1 MRSIHWSTLCMTVA
15 TTFVASAAMAQ
26 DCASAPN
33 AAEGP
38 NPFTTTAGTG
48 NLAMPAGGGCGS
60 THTIFNVTYFTFTA
74 TVSGVHTFALC
85 GGSTWDTRIAVLNTC
100 DPAAGVLGCND
111 DGCGL
116 QSQTTATLVA
126 GTTYKVAIGG
136 FGATG
141 AGAGSLIVTLPSGG
155 GGGGGGGGGASCP
168 DAPVAVDG
176 PNPFTT
182 VAGSGNLAM
191 PAGGGCTGAHT
202 IYNVT
207 YFSYTAAAAG
217 VHTFALCGGSTWDTR
232 IAVLDTCDPNAG
244 VLGCNDDFCG
254 VQSQTT
260 ATLVPGTTYK
270 VVIGGYGSGG
280 AGPGTL
286 TVTAP
291 GGGGGGGGGACSSEA
306 PVFLVGDNAFTNTST
321 GSVLDLAGVCDPG
334 TFGDDSIYNTNY
346 YRFTPKQSGSYQI
359 STCGLATWDT
369 RLAVLNTCDIAD
381 GVLACNDDGTGCPN
395 FSSLITSVELVGG
408 EEYFIAVGGYGAATP
423 VLGGTVRIG
432 LNGGGGGGCEKAPAL
447 VVGLNE
453 FSTIGQTATVDLTG
467 ICDPGAFGD
476 DIIYNAAFYK
486 FTPATSGLYTLS
498 TCNLADFD
506 TRLAVMEGCTPA
518 DGVLACNDDGPG
530 SCALF
535 TSVIPAV
542 ELAGGVEYVVVIGG
556 FSAAEAGAGQIE
568 ISPFV
573 PCDLGET
580 SGQEAEACGED
591 LNGGCLDT
599 VNGLPSEPI
608 SIGDVVSGT
617 FWADGGTRDTDWYL
631 LTLTESTD
639 FTITLRSS
647 LDSFAA
653 VTDVDCSLNI
663 IVATEG
669 TCPGTASVC
678 LPEGQYYIVVLPG
691 TFEGFPCG
699 GPAGNDYS
707 IGVSLTGAKCTVER
721 PANDLCADAQVAVE
735 GANPFDNTF
744 ASTDVTDPSCGAGG
758 APFLKD
764 VWFSFTA
771 TQTGGYRFETC
782 TGPAPFDTG
791 IEIWD
796 NCPDQG
802 GSVIA
807 CNDDGADCTAFASQ
821 VDVKLVKGTTYL
833 VRVAGWDGDV
843 GATDLVIGFVGDIP
857 GCGDPG
863 TGDCCAANGTP
874 FCEDAECCSTVCAVD
889 SYCCEVEWDQVCADQ
904 AVQLCASCFVEPP
917 ANDECAGAVTV
928 TAGETAFSTA
938 GATGATLACTKF
950 EEPNVN
956 NDIWFKYVADGDG
969 ELVISL
975 CGSSFDTK
983 IAVFEG
989 SCTGALVACNDD
1001 ADAPATCTGTL
1012 QSEVR
1017 FTPVCGTEYY
1027 ISVGTFEAGTTGAGV
1042 MNITPSGKCG
1052 SACPAD
1058 FNNDGV
1064 VDSADLGTL
1073 LAAWGTAGGDTNS
1086 DGTTD
1091 SADLG
1096 DLLAAWGNCQ

>member
-48 NLAMPAGGGCGS
+48 NLAMPAGGGCGF

-155 GGGGGGGGGASCP
+155 GGGGGGGGGASCA
-168 DAPVAVDG
+168 DAPVAVNG

-182 VAGSGNLAM
+182 VVGSGNLSM
-191 PAGGGCTGAHT
+191 PAGGGCAGAHT
-202 IYNVT
+202 INNVT

-217 VHTFALCGGSTWDTR
+217 VHTFSLCGGSTWDTR
-232 IAVLDTCDPNAG
+232 IAVLNTCDPAAG
-244 VLGCNDDFCG
+244 VLGCNDDFCSL
-254 VQSQTT
+254 QSQTT

-270 VVIGGYGSGG
+270 IAIGGYGSGG

-291 GGGGGGGGGACSSEA
+291 GGGGGGGGACSSEA

-381 GVLACNDDGTGCPN
+381 GVLACNDDGAGCPN
-395 FSSLITSVELVGG
+395 FSSLITAVELVGG
-408 EEYFIAVGGYGAATP
+408 EEYFIAVGGYGATTP

-476 DIIYNAAFYK
+476 DLIYNAAFYK
-486 FTPATSGLYTLS
+486 FTPAKSGLYTLS

-518 DGVLACNDDGPG
+518 DGVLACNDDGPA

-556 FSAAEAGAGQIE
+556 FSAAESGAGQIE

-573 PCDLGET
+573 PCDLGQT
-580 SGQEAEACGED
+580 SGQEAEACGDD
-591 LNGGCLDT
+591 LNGGCNDT
-599 VNGLPSEPI
+599 VGGLPSEPI
-608 SIGDVVSGT
+608 SIGDVVAGT

-663 IVATEG
+663 LAATEG

-699 GPAGNDYS
+699 GAAGNDYS

-744 ASTDVTDPSCGAGG
+744 ASTDVTDPSCGTGG

-764 VWFSFTA
+764 IWFSFTA

-796 NCPDQG
+796 NCPDLG

-821 VDVKLVKGTTYL
+821 LDTKLVKGTTYL
-833 VRVAGWDGDV
+833 VRVAGWDGAV

-863 TGDCCAANGTP
+863 TGDCCAADTTP

-889 SYCCEVEWDQVCADQ
+889 SFCCEVEWDQICADQ
-904 AVQLCASCFVEPP
+904 AAQLCASCFVEPP

-950 EEPNVN
+950 EQPNVN

-983 IAVFEG
+983 MAVFEG
-989 SCTGALVACNDD
+989 SCTGALVACDDD
-1001 ADAPATCTGTL
+1001 ADAPATCADTL

-1027 ISVGTFEAGTTGAGV
+1027 ISVGAFSAVQTGAGV